1 MEPAVRSKKGAL
13 TSDRVP
19 RPKKTPAFSSNG
31 EEVTDAIALNLD
43 KRCKRLCL
51 ENVGRLTQDQKGRL
65 RGLLVVS
72 DVPSALA
79 LIDIPPFCP
88 TQEDEERKQRLENA
102 RKEKQNTKRSAA
114 TASSPSKRKGGTIK
128 KADSLLLTK
137 LERLPVQ
144 HGRSGSY
151 SSNGL
156 HEEPLHPMCDETNV
170 DDVSVQVE
178 DMLTY
183 GGDQEKRTEASEDSF
198 PVDFISVGT
207 DYFSEHFTKKNLSLS
222 STCSASFGSLSL

>member
-1 MEPAVRSKKGAL
+1 MQEKKSKIPSGQQRLRLHLLSEKEERSK
-13 TSDRVP
+13 R
-19 RPKKTPAFSSNG
+19 R
-31 EEVTDAIALNLD
+31 I
-43 KRCKRLCL
+43 
-51 ENVGRLTQDQKGRL
+51 
-65 RGLLVVS
+65 
-72 DVPSALA
+72 
-79 LIDIPPFCP
+79 
-88 TQEDEERKQRLENA
+88 
-102 RKEKQNTKRSAA
+102 
-114 TASSPSKRKGGTIK
+114 
-128 KADSLLLTK
+128 
-137 LERLPVQ
+137 LPVQ